1 MLQLLSCSRT
11 QNMKLG
17 AAIKSQSY
25 VEEHIGGMVQ
35 KWVDYQKSTS
45 CCIYS
50 IYFLMGRWT
59 ILLQNVTDID
69 SPTAL

>member
-17 AAIKSQSY
+17 AAIGSQSY
-25 VEEHIGGMVQ
+25 VEEHIGGVVK
-35 KWVDYQKSTS
+35 KWVEDYQNSTS

-50 IYFLMGRWT
+50 IYSWSNGKVDYSVAKCHRY
-59 ILLQNVTDID
+59 
-69 SPTAL
+69 